1 MIDQPA
7 ANDNGYDAAAI
18 KVLAGLEPVRRRPS
32 AMIGCDDMA
41 WIEAIET
48 AYARGEITADEMA
61 ARFNEP
67 TRRLTS
73 GNTQEQT

>member
-7 ANDNGYDAAAI
+7 ANDNGYDLAAI
-18 KVLAGLEPVRRRPS
+18 EVLAGLEPVRRRPS

-48 AYARGEITADEMA
+48 AYARGEITTDERA
-61 ARFNEP
+61 KWLAWLP
-67 TRRLTS
+67 RLDKA
-73 GNTQEQT
+73 